1 MKKPVLI
8 HIPDHYKAETAF
20 EENFPSNGAYELT
33 NSKCSYWEH
42 PIFSIIEQYYDYRDA
57 YLCLV
62 EIQART
68 AIDIPITSILPD
80 LYAVYQLTGGYQIWL
95 HEKSEAPTLQL
106 QKGESLM
113 IYMPPQKYI
122 ARVSSGNH
130 LIFYFVVSADFL
142 LREPTS
148 ELNAIKEPLEQL
160 RIRGENHTSA
170 ATLKIVPSVESSIM
184 HFLSAAKGSYFKR
197 YKMAHNLIINLL
209 LHYND
214 PFSLKSDMPIGY
226 QDILYNLRLF
236 IEEKIEEGDPI
247 SIEDI
252 TKKAGLAYTQL
263 EKLFRRSYH
272 QSIWQYVVNTKLN
285 MGEYLLRNSQLKVS
299 QIAYFL
305 NMSSEHFTRIFKAK
319 YGMSPYDYMKTYRHT
334 QE

>member
-8 HIPDHYKAETAF
+8 HIPDHYRVETAF

-42 PIFSIIEQYYDYRDA
+42 PSFSIIEQHYDYRDA

-68 AIDIPITSILPD
+68 TIDIPITCVLPD
-80 LYAVYQLTGGYQIWL
+80 LYAVYQLAGGYQIWL
-95 HEKSEAPTLQL
+95 HEKTPTLQL
-106 QKGESLM
+106 QKGECLM

-122 ARVSSGNH
+122 ARFSSGNH

-148 ELNAIKEPLEQL
+148 ELSAIKEPLEQL
-160 RIRGENHTSA
+160 RLRGKKHTSA
-170 ATLKIVPSVESSIM
+170 ATLKIAPAVESSIM

-197 YKMAHNLIINLL
+197 YKMVHNLIINLL

-214 PFSLKSDMPIGY
+214 PSRVKTDMFIGH
-226 QDILYNLRLF
+226 QEILHNIRQF
-236 IEEKIEEGDPI
+236 IEEKIEDGDPI

-263 EKLFRRSYH
+263 EKLFRRSYQ
-272 QSIWQYVVNTKLN
+272 QSIWQYVVATKLN
-285 MGEYLLRNSQLKVS
+285 MGEYLLRNSHLKVS

-305 NMSSEHFTRIFKAK
+305 NMSNAHFTRIFRAQ
-319 YGMSPYDYMKTYRHT
+319 YRTSPYDYIKMYRRP
-334 QE
+334 QG